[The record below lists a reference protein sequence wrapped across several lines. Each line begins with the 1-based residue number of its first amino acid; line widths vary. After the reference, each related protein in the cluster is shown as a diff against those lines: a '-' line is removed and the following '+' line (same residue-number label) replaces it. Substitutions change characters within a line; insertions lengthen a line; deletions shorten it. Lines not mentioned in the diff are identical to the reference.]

1 MTLKSMTGF
10 ARAEGSSGAMSWAI
24 EARSVN
30 GRSLDVRFRGPSGL
44 EGLDAQ
50 VRQLA
55 AKRFQRGNIQISLT
69 ARRGESVQQIRLN
82 EQALRDAAAAAE
94 RARAIVN
101 GDPPSLEALLAVK
114 GVLEVVDTVETAEE
128 TTRRAAAL
136 TENLEKALDDLDK
149 ARAAEGARLEPVL
162 RAQIDK
168 IEALAGEAEV
178 APARSLDAQRARLKE
193 QVGRLIADFAVLD
206 EGRLYQEAA
215 ILAARI
221 DIEEELKRLKSHVA
235 AARVL
240 LARDGAVGRELDFL
254 AQEFNREA
262 NTLCSKSNGQEVT
275 RIGLALKV
283 VIDQFKEQ
291 VQNIE

>member
-10 ARAEGSSGAMSWAI
+10 ARADGGCGAMSWSI

-30 GRSLDVRFRGPSGL
+30 GRNLDVRFRGPSGL

-55 AKRFQRGNIQISLT
+55 AKRFQRGNLQISLSV
-69 ARRGESVQQIRLN
+69 RRGESVQQVRLN
-82 EQALRDAAAAAE
+82 EQALRDAAAAVA

-101 GDPPSLEALLAVK
+101 GEPPRLDMLLAIK
-114 GVLEVVDTVETAEE
+114 GVLEIVDTAETPGEAAK
-128 TTRRAAAL
+128 RAAAL
-136 TENLEKALDDLDK
+136 TESLERVLEELDK

-162 RAQIDK
+162 AAQVDR
-168 IEALAGEAEV
+168 IETLAGEAE
-178 APARSLDAQRARLKE
+178 RSPGRSAEAQRARLKE
-193 QVGRLIADFAVLD
+193 QVGRLIADFAMLD
-206 EGRLYQEAA
+206 ENRLYQEAA

-221 DIEEELKRLKSHVA
+221 DIEEEIKRLKSHVA
-235 AARVL
+235 AARLL
-240 LARDGAVGRELDFL
+240 LAREGAVGRELDFL
-254 AQEFNREA
+254 AQELNREA
-262 NTLCSKSNGQEVT
+262 NTLCSKANGQELT

>member
-1 MTLKSMTGF
+1 M
-10 ARAEGSSGAMSWAI
+10 
-24 EARSVN
+24 
-30 GRSLDVRFRGPSGL
+30 
-44 EGLDAQ
+44 
-50 VRQLA
+50 
-55 AKRFQRGNIQISLT
+55 
-69 ARRGESVQQIRLN
+69 
-82 EQALRDAAAAAE
+82 
-94 RARAIVN
+94 
-101 GDPPSLEALLAVK
+101 
-114 GVLEVVDTVETAEE
+114 
-128 TTRRAAAL
+128 
-136 TENLEKALDDLDK
+136 
-149 ARAAEGARLEPVL
+149 
-162 RAQIDK
+162 
-168 IEALAGEAEV
+168 